1 MSWIWCNLG
10 KKSQIE
16 NITFSVAS
24 AAILVLTFS
33 WLVATLL
40 CVRLQ
45 TTTPHAKLWLQQLL
59 PQQQLQQLLPQQQL
73 QQLRAERIAIKEK
86 YAIHEENVTE
96 DAIATKDEFV
106 TKNVFLSVYRQIAEW
121 WK

>member
-1 MSWIWCNLG
+1 MV
-10 KKSQIE
+10 KKSPIE

-24 AAILVLTFS
+24 AAILVLTFC

-59 PQQQLQQLLPQQQL
+59 PQQQLQQLLPQQQQL

-96 DAIATKDEFV
+96 DANATKDEFV
-106 TKNVFLSVYRQIAEW
+106 TKNVFLYVYRQIAEW

>member
-45 TTTPHAKLWLQQLL
+45 TTTPHAKVWLQQLL
-59 PQQQLQQLLPQQQL
+59 LQQQLHQLC
-73 QQLRAERIAIKEK
+73 AERIAIKEK
-86 YAIHEENVTE
+86 YAVQEENVTE
-96 DAIATKDEFV
+96 DANATKDEFV

>member
-1 MSWIWCNLG
+1 MSWIWCHLG

-24 AAILVLTFS
+24 AAILVLTFC

-45 TTTPHAKLWLQQLL
+45 TTTPHAKLWLQR
-59 PQQQLQQLLPQQQL
+59 LLPQQQL

>member
-33 WLVATLL
+33 WLVATPL

-59 PQQQLQQLLPQQQL
+59 PQLLPQQQL
-73 QQLRAERIAIKEK
+73 QQLHAERIVIKEK